1 MQFFRNIDEN
11 AERWALLT
19 LYVMLVLTMAI
30 EVLRREIFA
39 YSSIWGEEIVRY
51 SFIYLAWVGAAV
63 AVKERGHIRID
74 VILHYLGNRGK
85 ALIYIFG
92 DMVMIVVAVIALYWS
107 FETVHV
113 SWKFG
118 SVSHGLRVSMVWFLM
133 AVPTGFSLV
142 IWRLIQSLLRDMR
155 SLRSGALLFRRWEHC
170 SVALAGAHPA
180 LFATGPDGSATC
192 YVRHTVCWVRIQRYH
207 CNVLQ

>member
-51 SFIYLAWVGAAV
+51 SFIYLAWIGAAV

-74 VILHYLGNRGK
+74 VILHYLSNRGK

-92 DMVMIVVAVIALYWS
+92 DVVMILVAFIALYWS

-118 SVSHGLRVSMVWFLM
+118 SVSHGLRISMVWFLM

-155 SLRSGALLFRRWEHC
+155 SLRSGTPVYEGDTLCE
-170 SVALAGAHPA
+170 
-180 LFATGPDGSATC
+180 
-192 YVRHTVCWVRIQRYH
+192 
-207 CNVLQ
+207 